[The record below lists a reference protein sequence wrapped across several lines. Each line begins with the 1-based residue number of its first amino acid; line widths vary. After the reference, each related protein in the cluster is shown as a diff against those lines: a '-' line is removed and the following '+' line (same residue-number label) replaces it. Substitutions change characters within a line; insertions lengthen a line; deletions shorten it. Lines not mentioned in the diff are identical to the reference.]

1 MHILSLKATLRANIH
16 FTNHY
21 LLMMSNRSTS
31 LPLRLLTNLSIRQL
45 IHLHRQR
52 KIASFTLLL
61 LLLSIFLERNYIA
74 VLTALLLFIQ
84 ETPIIFILDV
94 VLKLQFVEFLKL
106 KVNIECRLHNFE
118 FDYFNDSLAL
128 SKC

>member
-1 MHILSLKATLRANIH
+1 
-16 FTNHY
+16 
-21 LLMMSNRSTS
+21 MMSNRSTS

-106 KVNIECRLHNFE
+106 KVNIEFRLRNFE